1 MCIHTF
7 LCFTATELSPQMVSI
22 TVGVSIAVAL
32 LVGAIC
38 LVVGVVTG
46 IYSTKRLQLKD
57 SANAQPSKDQPVTEA
72 AFPEYEEINLE
83 GTKHA
88 DNYSAHGKCSIW
100 TVLATTYMLQK
111 FTTQNIL

>member
-1 MCIHTF
+1 
-7 LCFTATELSPQMVSI
+7 MVSI

-46 IYSTKRLQLKD
+46 IYSTKRLQLKN
-57 SANAQPSKDQPVTEA
+57 SANAQPSKDQPVTDQPVTEA
-72 AFPEYEEINLE
+72 DFPEYEEINLE

-88 DNYSAHGKCSIW
+88 DIQLMENAAYGQC
-100 TVLATTYMLQK
+100 
-111 FTTQNIL
+111 